1 MPALATERP
10 ARRTVR
16 SADCVDS
23 SPAVS
28 RGVEDLYDDRL
39 DVLIVRNAL
48 PSGPLVSAGA
58 LLDQRTGDR
67 AWSRPN
73 AVAPPDDI
81 HILGTDT
88 PATPTY
94 SAPTGASLEAY
105 LTGAAKHRAQTV
117 GVFPAGFD
125 PIAEIEGALGRT
137 AGGRPVEPARARD
150 GRTYTPF
157 TLRRL
162 VDGKQIGFHHD
173 YHYRLA
179 MYKELAPLLDTA
191 TLVSW
196 VFTLQPPSGG
206 GELMVYGVTPD
217 EPDIPKGPNGWP
229 DLKGVEAIFNRE
241 SFAMNAGDLF
251 LLASGRCYHRV
262 TPIIGVS
269 RVTMGGFL
277 ALDAAR
283 ERVLYWS

>member
-1 MPALATERP
+1 MPALATEHP
-10 ARRTVR
+10 ARRIVR
-16 SADCVDS
+16 SSESAERD
-23 SPAVS
+23 PAPS
-28 RGVEDLYDDRL
+28 HGIDGLYDDRI

-48 PSGPLVSAGA
+48 PAGPLQHAAA
-58 LLDQRTGDR
+58 LLDRDGGNRT
-67 AWSRPN
+67 WSRPN
-73 AVAPPDDI
+73 ATAPADDI
-81 HILGTDT
+81 HILGTDA

-105 LTGAAKHRAQTV
+105 LAGAGKHRAQTAD
-117 GVFPAGFD
+117 VFPSGFD
-125 PIAEIEGALGRT
+125 AITEIERAIGRT
-137 AGGRPVEPARARD
+137 SGGRAVQPARARD
-150 GRTYTPF
+150 GRMYTPF

-162 VDGKQIGFHHD
+162 VEGKQIGFHHY

-179 MYKELAPLLDTA
+179 MYKELAPLLDTT
-191 TLVSW
+191 TLISW
-196 VFTLQPPSGG
+196 VFTLQPSTGG

-217 EPDIPKGPNGWP
+217 EPDLPKNPNGWP
-229 DLKGVEAIFNRE
+229 DLKRVEQNFNYE

-262 TPIIGVS
+262 TPITGVS